1 MGWIKSGMEGR
12 KGSLG
17 VGEGGMEEGEGLRM
31 EEEDGEE
38 RGGCGI
44 WEGRR
49 RMEGSGLGAW
59 VDEGKGEGEW
69 GTGDGGRGW
78 RGEGMWVWGGG
89 RGRRGIGMWIRG
101 QRKRMEGSKEVGLGM
116 EEDDGEEQGCGFGDG
131 GRGQRGAGMWVRG
144 WGEEGLGPSWEDDG
158 GMKASGE
165 GAALAPWLIP
175 CPQPVLGKSGL
186 PQGPSEQKV
195 AVVAVDD
202 CDTGMALK
210 FGPMLGNYS
219 CAAQGTQSGSKK

>member
-1 MGWIKSGMEGR
+1 
-12 KGSLG
+12 
-17 VGEGGMEEGEGLRM
+17 
-31 EEEDGEE
+31 
-38 RGGCGI
+38 
-44 WEGRR
+44 
-49 RMEGSGLGAW
+49 
-59 VDEGKGEGEW
+59 
-69 GTGDGGRGW
+69 
-78 RGEGMWVWGGG
+78 
-89 RGRRGIGMWIRG
+89 
-101 QRKRMEGSKEVGLGM
+101 
-116 EEDDGEEQGCGFGDG
+116 
-131 GRGQRGAGMWVRG
+131 MWVRG
-144 WGEEGLGPSWEDDG
+144 WREEELGPSWEDDG

-165 GAALAPWLIP
+165 GAALAPQLIP